1 MPTRSSAKEP
11 LRSVSMV
18 ITEPNKFVAEVHD
31 RMPVILEAKD
41 FEQWE
46 TGDAK
51 DTAPLRPA
59 GEDVLQ
65 RWPVAKRVSRSLAS
79 VEDAALLDKISLS
92 ERAS

>member
-1 MPTRSSAKEP
+1 
-11 LRSVSMV
+11 MV

-65 RWPVAKRVSRSLAS
+65 RWPVAEAGEPLAG
-79 VEDAALLDKISLS
+79 ERRGCCAA
-92 ERAS
+92 